1 VSAVAFVA
9 SLRFRNRIPQAIA
22 RYAILVLSF
31 GAAIGLIVR
40 AVG

>member
-1 VSAVAFVA
+1 MALGYLA
-9 SLRFRNRIPQAIA
+9 SLRFMNRIPQAVA